1 MKKALVTGA
10 AGFIGSN
17 VVRVLL
23 EEGVEVRAMVFPGE
37 DQRNLLDLDV
47 EKVQGDILD
56 MASVDAA
63 LEGCDTLF
71 HLAAIYAIWA
81 SDRSIFFKC
90 NLQGSRNVLWAARRA
105 GVEKVVYTSSIAAL
119 GVNPGTELSDEKT
132 VFNQWENPSDYV
144 LTKHLSQEE
153 ALTFARGGDLP
164 LVVVNPCFPYG
175 EGDVAP
181 TPTGKI
187 ILDTAN
193 GMQLFS
199 FDGGLNIV
207 DVKDVARGH
216 VLAARKGR
224 VGEKYILG
232 NLNVTVV
239 ELLETV
245 ARVAGLEMRFVKL
258 PVWTTRLVGAGFEKF
273 ADLTGRPP
281 ISTGKEISYSAQYL
295 YYDIS
300 KARAELGY
308 RPGPPEESIERAI
321 TWYRREGFIPRRGLL
336 PAAIKSAGALLA
348 RLPGGGRC

>member
-23 EEGVEVRAMVFPGE
+23 EEGVDVRAMILPGE
-37 DQRNLLDLDV
+37 DQRNLAGIDVERVEANVLDV
-47 EKVQGDILD
+47 P
-56 MASVDAA
+56 SVEAA
-63 LEGCDTLF
+63 IKGCDTLF
-71 HLAAIYAIWA
+71 HLAAIFANWVP
-81 SDRSIFFKC
+81 DRSVFFKV

-105 GVEKVVYTSSIAAL
+105 GVEKVVYTSSIAGL
-119 GVNPGTELSDEKT
+119 GVNPGQELSDEET
-132 VFNQWENPSDYV
+132 EFNQWRNPSDYV

-153 ALTFARGGDLP
+153 ALTFAREGELP

-175 EGDVAP
+175 EGDVGP

-193 GMQLFS
+193 GVQLFT

-207 DVKDVARGH
+207 DVKDVAKGH

-224 VGEKYILG
+224 VGEMYILG
-232 NLNVTVV
+232 NRNVTVT
-239 ELLETV
+239 ELLEMV
-245 ARVAGLEMRFVKL
+245 VRVAGLEMKFLKL
-258 PVWTTRLVGAGFEKF
+258 PVSITKIVGTGFEKY
-273 ADLTGRPP
+273 ADLTGKPP

-300 KARAELGY
+300 KARRELGY
-308 RPGPPEESIERAI
+308 DPGPPEESIERALA
-321 TWYRREGFIPRRGLL
+321 WFRREGYIPRKGPL
-336 PAAIKSAGALLA
+336 PAVIKGAGKMLA
-348 RLPGGGRC
+348 RMR